1 VSELPLFLF
10 RGDWEGPWMGGR
22 NGGLMGKREQ
32 EKQKRKRKNKVV
44 EMPLK
49 DGGGNVEEAG
59 GDGAKEA
66 GAKKG
71 AAKKTGKGGKKALR
85 KAVNEAIKEDCDSFV
100 GQLVDHAGVGDMDCA
115 EMVVSLMDKEKK
127 EDGEDDDWEGPSLV
141 EMLAAPRGKAENR
154 E

>member
-1 VSELPLFLF
+1 MGNSEQ
-10 RGDWEGPWMGGR
+10 D
-22 NGGLMGKREQ
+22 
-32 EKQKRKRKNKVV
+32 KQRRDRKNKVV

-49 DGGGNVEEAG
+49 DGGANVEEAG

-71 AAKKTGKGGKKALR
+71 AAKKNGKGGKKALR
-85 KAVNEAIKEDCDSFV
+85 KAVKEAMKEDCDSFV
-100 GQLVDHAGVGDMDCA
+100 GRLVDHASVGDMHCA
-115 EMVVSLMDKEKK
+115 EMMVSLMEKKKK
-127 EDGEDDDWEGPSLV
+127 EDSEDDDWEGPSLV

>member
-1 VSELPLFLF
+1 
-10 RGDWEGPWMGGR
+10 MGGR
-22 NGGLMGKREQ
+22 NGGPMGKSEQ
-32 EKQKRKRKNKVV
+32 EKQKRERKNKVV

-49 DGGGNVEEAG
+49 DGGNVEEAG

-71 AAKKTGKGGKKALR
+71 ATKKKGKGGKKALR
-85 KAVNEAIKEDCDSFV
+85 KAVKEAMKEDCDSFV
-100 GQLVDHAGVGDMDCA
+100 GGLVDHASVGDMHCA
-115 EMVVSLMDKEKK
+115 EMVVSLMDKKK